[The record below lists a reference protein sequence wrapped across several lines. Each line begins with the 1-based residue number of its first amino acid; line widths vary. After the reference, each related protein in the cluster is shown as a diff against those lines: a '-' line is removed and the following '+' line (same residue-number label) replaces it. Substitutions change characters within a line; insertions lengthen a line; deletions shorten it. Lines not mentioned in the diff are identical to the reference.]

1 MSSAAE
7 KITEIFADY
16 ESQIGYIDAI
26 RAGHDVKRAIPNL
39 ALSPDQVTRKTLDVP
54 SQRFLHSG
62 AHAFLEALPDGRA
75 IWTDDYISRVKASG
89 LLGVGRENG
98 KPTLLASDIEKFSL
112 VSFWMR
118 ALFLR
123 GFEVAVFVDD
133 SKSNLAKEASIISD
147 MNVETPD
154 PYFVLED
161 DEKSYSEVVLC
172 PNPRLIV
179 PTIDDIPLQWSLFTG
194 DQEPR
199 KTFWF
204 SDHNN
209 VLLDTEAFKQYLMF
223 EFPQQFEE
231 YV

>member
-112 VSFWMR
+112 GFGFYVLSYFR
-118 ALFLR
+118 RYFFLTH
-123 GFEVAVFVDD
+123 VI
-133 SKSNLAKEASIISD
+133 L
-147 MNVETPD
+147 
-154 PYFVLED
+154 
-161 DEKSYSEVVLC
+161 
-172 PNPRLIV
+172 
-179 PTIDDIPLQWSLFTG
+179 
-194 DQEPR
+194 
-199 KTFWF
+199 
-204 SDHNN
+204 
-209 VLLDTEAFKQYLMF
+209 VLLNKNIVITRFLN
-223 EFPQQFEE
+223 
-231 YV
+231 V